1 MSKIFDKEALRSLK
15 KQLEKQAIEQSKFL
29 FNRNIANKDSDLRVY
44 WPSRENPV
52 LWAYKHSE
60 AEMFRGLEL
69 WLQHLY
75 DIRPNEMP
83 RRPINGFDGSKARF
97 RFWSMLSDKWNQ
109 GNLTIEFIE
118 TD

>member
-1 MSKIFDKEALRSLK
+1 MSKIFDKQTLRLLK
-15 KQLEKQAIEQSKFL
+15 QQLEQKALENSKLRFEKASQDSS
-29 FNRNIANKDSDLRVY
+29 NRIY

-83 RRPINGFDGSKARF
+83 RRPINGFDGSKSRF